1 MNITEKTSEI
11 NYLAAMA
18 VFQQLFDEQK
28 NVQDVICS
36 FIKYYIVSTRI
47 YDFLL
52 EEIYN
57 GINSFYNFK
66 LPIAIVKSSLRKLKD
81 IISKNSEGH
90 YLFDSAKLPADMGT
104 NIFAENKNINDK
116 MIVELEKY
124 VSEKIKRELNENE
137 KKELF
142 DGLCNFLVGDKV
154 DYQFQKHISSFVLE
168 KSKDETIKKQ
178 LDDISEGLIIYT
190 GITSELDPSKV
201 GSWKYEMNL
210 YLDMEILFHIVG
222 YNGDFFK
229 KQADDFL
236 SLIREINKKEKIIKL
251 FYFDKVKREIEHFFN
266 TAENI
271 VAGKAIGNGTVAM
284 GVVTKGKLSSSEII
298 TEKAKFYS
306 KLTKLDINCD
316 EMNYFD
322 NEENNQYC
330 IQSDFDPM
338 LSMINMLRKGDSNK
352 PIQNIKYLLITGT
365 RSTLGQAYSLVKPD
379 TGVEQ
384 IKNDSYDT
392 EEKYTQKPLAKS
404 LEDIT
409 KLFWFALNKN
419 FGHSYKLTSF
429 DVVHKAKVVL
439 ASILN
444 GKIKENYS
452 KLNKDFLKGDLTKE
466 AVANCID
473 ELRNKTRLPEQ
484 IESENVDFVLNLI
497 ESADIENIQN
507 EKALKE
513 NLLKEKTE
521 ENDRLQNSVERKDA
535 EIAALKKQIEERNIQ
550 DKDKE
555 IERIKKQKKA
565 QIILLFVIKVICI
578 FIVIATIVFSLNKWI
593 IPLIKGDNKW
603 ITLGSLILSIIGG
616 IGAIIALINKC
627 LLKPFKDKLEKI
639 NNFEVISKG
648 MLK

>member
-1 MNITEKTSEI
+1 MENNK
-11 NYLAAMA
+11 
-18 VFQQLFDEQK
+18 
-28 NVQDVICS
+28 
-36 FIKYYIVSTRI
+36 
-47 YDFLL
+47 
-52 EEIYN
+52 
-57 GINSFYNFK
+57 
-66 LPIAIVKSSLRKLKD
+66 
-81 IISKNSEGH
+81 
-90 YLFDSAKLPADMGT
+90 
-104 NIFAENKNINDK
+104 FAENQSINDK
-116 MIVELEKY
+116 LIIELEKY
-124 VSEKIKRELNENE
+124 LSEKIKRELNETE

-142 DGLCNFLVGDKV
+142 DGLCGFLIGDKV
-154 DYQFQKHISSFVLE
+154 DYQFQKHISSFILE
-168 KSKDETIKKQ
+168 KSKDEIIKKQ

-251 FYFDKVKREIEHFFN
+251 FYFDKVKREVEHFFN
-266 TAENI
+266 SAEDI
-271 VAGKAIGNGTVAM
+271 VAGKTISNGTVAM
-284 GVVTKGKLSSSEII
+284 SFVTNGKSNTSEII

-306 KLTKLDINCD
+306 KLTNLDISCD
-316 EMNYFD
+316 ETNYFD
-322 NEENNQYC
+322 NEENNKYC
-330 IQSDFDPM
+330 VQGDFEPM

-365 RSTLGQAYSLVKPD
+365 RTTLGQAYSLIKPE
-379 TGVEQ
+379 TEVEQ
-384 IKNDSYDT
+384 VKNDSDDT
-392 EEKYTQKPLAKS
+392 EEKYTQKTLAKS

-444 GKIKENYS
+444 GKIKDNYS

-473 ELRNKTRLPEQ
+473 ELRRKTRLPEQ
-484 IESENVDFVLNLI
+484 IDAEDVDFVLNLI

-521 ENDRLQNSVERKDA
+521 ENDRLQNTVERKDA

-550 DKDKE
+550 DKEKE
-555 IERIKKQKKA
+555 LEKIKKQKKIKTIFLFVLK
-565 QIILLFVIKVICI
+565 IILISVI
-578 FIVIATIVFSLNKWI
+578 IVAIVFSLNKWV
-593 IPLIKGDNKW
+593 IPLVKGDNKW
-603 ITLGSLILSIIGG
+603 ITLGGLILSIIGG
-616 IGAIIALINKC
+616 IGIIFAVINSR
-627 LLKPFKDKLEKI
+627 LLKPFIYKLKEI
-639 NNFEVISKG
+639 NNSMDI
-648 MLK
+648 

>member
-1 MNITEKTSEI
+1 MNITEKSTEI

-36 FIKYYIVSTRI
+36 FIKHYIVSTRS

-81 IISKNSEGH
+81 FVSKNSEGH
-90 YLFDSAKLPADMGT
+90 YLVDIAKLPTEME
-104 NIFAENKNINDK
+104 NNKFAENQSINDK
-116 MIVELEKY
+116 LIIELEKY
-124 VSEKIKRELNENE
+124 LSEKLKRELNEIE

-142 DGLCNFLVGDKV
+142 DGLCGFLIGDKV

-168 KSKDETIKKQ
+168 KSKDEIIKKQ
-178 LDDISEGLIIYT
+178 LDDISEGLIIYA

-251 FYFDKVKREIEHFFN
+251 FYFDKVKREVEHFFN
-266 TAENI
+266 SAEDI
-271 VAGKAIGNGTVAM
+271 VAGKTISNGTVAM
-284 GVVTKGKLSSSEII
+284 SFVTNGKSNTSEII

-306 KLTKLDINCD
+306 KLTNLDISCD
-316 EMNYFD
+316 ETNYFD
-322 NEENNQYC
+322 NEENNKYC
-330 IQSDFDPM
+330 VQGDFEPM

-365 RSTLGQAYSLVKPD
+365 RTTLGQAYSLIKPE
-379 TGVEQ
+379 TEVEQ
-384 IKNDSYDT
+384 VKNDSDDT
-392 EEKYTQKPLAKS
+392 EEKYTQKTLAKS

-444 GKIKENYS
+444 GKIKDNYS

-473 ELRNKTRLPEQ
+473 ELRRKTRLPEQ
-484 IESENVDFVLNLI
+484 IDAEDVDFVLNLI

-521 ENDRLQNSVERKDA
+521 ENDRLQNTVERKDA

-550 DKDKE
+550 DKEKE
-555 IERIKKQKKA
+555 LEKIKKQKKIKTIFLFVLK
-565 QIILLFVIKVICI
+565 IILISVI
-578 FIVIATIVFSLNKWI
+578 IVAIVFSLNKWV
-593 IPLIKGDNKW
+593 IPLVKGDNKW
-603 ITLGSLILSIIGG
+603 ITLGGLILSIIGG
-616 IGAIIALINKC
+616 IGIIFAVINSR
-627 LLKPFKDKLEKI
+627 LLKPFIYKLKEI
-639 NNFEVISKG
+639 NNSMDI
-648 MLK
+648 

>member
-1 MNITEKTSEI
+1 MNITEKTTEI

-36 FIKYYIVSTRI
+36 FIKHYIVSTRS
-47 YDFLL
+47 YDFVL

-81 IISKNSEGH
+81 FISKNPEGH
-90 YLFDSAKLPADMGT
+90 YLVDTAKLPTEM
-104 NIFAENKNINDK
+104 ENSKFSENQSINDK
-116 MIVELEKY
+116 LIIELEKY
-124 VSEKIKRELNENE
+124 VNEKIKRELNETE

-142 DGLCNFLVGDKV
+142 DGLCGFLIGDKV

-266 TAENI
+266 TAEDI
-271 VAGKAIGNGTVAM
+271 VAGKSISNGTVAM
-284 GVVTKGKLSSSEII
+284 GVVTKGKSTSSEII

-306 KLTKLDINCD
+306 KLSNLDINCD
-316 EMNYFD
+316 EKNYFD
-322 NEENNQYC
+322 IEENNQYC
-330 IQSDFDPM
+330 VQGDFEPM

-365 RSTLGQAYSLVKPD
+365 RTTLGQAYSLIKPE
-379 TGVEQ
+379 TEVEQ
-384 IKNDSYDT
+384 VKKDSDDT
-392 EEKYTQKPLAKS
+392 EEKYSQKTLAKS

-419 FGHSYKLTSF
+419 FGHSSKLTSF

-452 KLNKDFLKGDLTKE
+452 KLNNDFLKGDLTKE

-473 ELRNKTRLPEQ
+473 ELRRKARLPEQ
-484 IESENVDFVLNLI
+484 IDAEDIDFVLNLI

-513 NLLKEKTE
+513 HLLKEKID
-521 ENDRLQNSVERKDA
+521 ENDRLQNTVEKKEA
-535 EIAALKKQIEERNIQ
+535 EIAALKRQIEERNIQ
-550 DKDKE
+550 DKEKE
-555 IERIKKQKKA
+555 LEKAKKKKKA
-565 QIILLFVIKVICI
+565 KTIFLFILKII
-578 FIVIATIVFSLNKWI
+578 FILVIVSAIVFSLNKWI

-603 ITLGSLILSIIGG
+603 ITLGGLILSIVGG
-616 IGAIIALINKC
+616 IGVIFAIINKC
-627 LLKPFKDKLEKI
+627 LIKPFKNKLEKI
-639 NNFEVISKG
+639 DNSTNN
-648 MLK
+648 